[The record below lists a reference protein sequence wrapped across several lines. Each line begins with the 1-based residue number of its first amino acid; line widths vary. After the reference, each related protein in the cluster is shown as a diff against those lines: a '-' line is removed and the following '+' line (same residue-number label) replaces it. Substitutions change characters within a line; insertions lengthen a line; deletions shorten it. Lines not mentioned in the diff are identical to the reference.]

1 MICYELNFSWSL
13 HSLKTELRGSVARS
27 WLRVSQ
33 AGRRDSGVYYCNVTN
48 LAAASVTI
56 HVVPGECVSCW
67 LCLALM
73 LFPKH
78 ATIASREQDFITR
91 NDSQIPK

>member
-1 MICYELNFSWSL
+1 MVMMMPNNRLFL
-13 HSLKTELRGSVARS
+13 LPHSLKTELRGSVARS

-56 HVVPGECVSCW
+56 HVVPGECVPPSP
-67 LCLALM
+67 CLAIL
-73 LFPKH
+73 LPLTH
-78 ATIASREQDFITR
+78 ARRKYE
-91 NDSQIPK
+91 